1 MKRPILACLVL
12 LALAAVPSAAP
23 AQSRGMF
30 MNGDSLAVGTQPY
43 FPSAL
48 PRWSI
53 QTSASISRHAFEGP
67 GVLRAVGRLPRV
79 IAVSLGTN
87 DDPRNTS
94 AFRAAIR
101 ATMAVVGP
109 ARCVVWATVKRPAVA
124 GATYGEYNR
133 ILREEAKRR
142 PNLEVVRWA
151 RLAAQN
157 PQWFGGDGVHPDA
170 TGYRA
175 RAAAYAERIRR
186 CP

>member
-1 MKRPILACLVL
+1 MMRSILACLIL
-12 LALAAVPSAAP
+12 LALVPAAAEAKT
-23 AQSRGMF
+23 RGMF

-43 FPSAL
+43 FPSVL

-67 GVLRAVGRLPRV
+67 GVLRSVGRLPRV

-101 ATMAVVGP
+101 ETMAVVGP
-109 ARCVVWATVKRPAVA
+109 ARCVVWATVKRPPVA

-133 ILREEAKRR
+133 ILREEARRR

-151 RLAAQN
+151 QLAARN
-157 PQWFGGDGVHPDA
+157 PQWFGSDGVHPDA

-175 RAAAYAERIRR
+175 RAEAYAERIRR

>member
-1 MKRPILACLVL
+1 MKRPILVCLAL
-12 LALAAVPSAAP
+12 LALAPGVSEAKT
-23 AQSRGMF
+23 RGMF
-30 MNGDSLAVGTQPY
+30 VNGDSLAVGTQPY
-43 FPSAL
+43 FPSVL

-53 QTSASISRHAFEGP
+53 TTSASISRHAFEGP
-67 GVLRAVGRLPRV
+67 GVLRAAGNLPRV
-79 IAVSLGTN
+79 IVVSLGTN
-87 DDPRNTS
+87 DDPRSPS

-101 ATMAVVGP
+101 ETMAVVGP
-109 ARCVVWATVKRPAVA
+109 ERCVVWATIKRPAVA
-124 GATYGEYNR
+124 GATYGAYNR
-133 ILREEAKRR
+133 TLAQEAKRR

-175 RAAAYAERIRR
+175 RAEAYAQKIRK